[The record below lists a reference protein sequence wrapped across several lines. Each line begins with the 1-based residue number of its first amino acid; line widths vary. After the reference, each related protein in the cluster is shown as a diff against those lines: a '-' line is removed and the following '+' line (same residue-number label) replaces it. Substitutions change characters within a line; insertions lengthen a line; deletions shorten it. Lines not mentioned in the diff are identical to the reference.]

1 MLVTSWPKKT
11 KQNIFTHVKD
21 FPRPL
26 HINKVMFLRHT
37 ASPGLFILIGLDAI
51 ERPFS
56 TGCAVQ
62 EAACLLHSVSGDE
75 SVKMA
80 KLLLI
85 LGVGQ
90 QLSAL

>member
-1 MLVTSWPKKT
+1 
-11 KQNIFTHVKD
+11 
-21 FPRPL
+21 
-26 HINKVMFLRHT
+26 MFLRHT
-37 ASPGLFILIGLDAI
+37 ASPGLFKLIGLHAI

-56 TGCAVQ
+56 TGCAAQ
-62 EAACLLHSVSGDE
+62 EAACLLHSVTGDE

-90 QLSAL
+90 QLSAF